1 MNEFDFKSIQRS
13 FPVNSTIL
21 FSRISRYA
29 TEEDRG
35 IVSKNPL
42 CINLI

>member
-21 FSRISRYA
+21 FSRIARYA
-29 TEEDRG
+29 PSSARG